1 MSKRN
6 QLLLLLQAGQI
17 AETLLSY
24 AASAANLGN
33 VTQLLICL
41 QLLDAADH
49 PTPGATVSE
58 LAIRMRT
65 SEDRVRKQAHALLA
79 SGDIERFNIDD
90 HRCEGRDLRERPY
103 VLTQQGARAAASG
116 LQAAKETDQVFAA
129 LMPIHLVAG
138 LRTFDAWIEDPFRRS
153 MLHTPGSLKK
163 ALYSG
168 HLITKRRG
176 FRLAESLRI

>member
-1 MSKRN
+1 MKRRN

-17 AETLLSY
+17 AETLLSD

-41 QLLDAADH
+41 QLLDAAAH
-49 PTPGATVSE
+49 PTRGATVSE

-79 SGDIERFNIDD
+79 SGDIERFSIDD
-90 HRCEGRDLRERPY
+90 QRCEGRDLRGRPY
-103 VLTQQGARAAASG
+103 VLTQQGARAAARG
-116 LQAAKETDQVFAA
+116 LHAAKETDEVFAA

-153 MLHTPGSLKK
+153 LLHTPASLKR
-163 ALYSG
+163 ALCSG
-168 HLITKRRG
+168 GLVSKRRG
-176 FRLAESLRI
+176 HYPTEWLRR